1 MFYLVFYVVF
11 VLSVFDL
18 SSICYDVILFVV
30 LLYYFICMKGI
41 QIVKIDLIDQIYQ
54 MMIINIL
61 KN

>member
-30 LLYYFICMKGI
+30 LLYYFICMKRI